1 MNYLPINIRVAD
13 RNDLEIILNFI
24 LEKAQFDGE
33 EHAVQASLN
42 KLDKTLFGNRPLAY
56 VLLAE
61 VESHPVGFALF
72 FYTYSSFLAQPGIWL
87 DDLFV
92 QPQMRH
98 QGIGTA
104 LIKHLINRAKTEECG
119 RIEWTVAVD
128 NHLAI
133 DFYQQQGAEI
143 LQQVRVC
150 RLEQETISKT

>member
-13 RNDLEIILNFI
+13 RNDLEIILDFI
-24 LEKAQFDGE
+24 LVKAQFDRE
-33 EHAVQASLN
+33 DYAVQTNLN
-42 KLDKTLFGNRPLAY
+42 KLDKTLFGDRPLAH

-61 VESHPVGFALF
+61 LDNHPVGFALF

-104 LIKHLINRAKTEECG
+104 LIKHLISRAKTEECG

-128 NHLAI
+128 NHPAI

-150 RLEQETISKT
+150 RLKER